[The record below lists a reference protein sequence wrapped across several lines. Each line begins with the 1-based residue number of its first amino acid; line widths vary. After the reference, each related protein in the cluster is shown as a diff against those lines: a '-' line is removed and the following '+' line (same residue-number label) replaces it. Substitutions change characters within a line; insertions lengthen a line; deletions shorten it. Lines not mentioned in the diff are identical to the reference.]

1 MAETNGKVTADI
13 DLLEAFVS
21 VYRNQKQLMRKQL
34 SNPIFTRACTE
45 YFGKLGLTEYPCPD
59 NLRHRPM
66 MIAVKAMEQIWTS
79 TVYEKFR
86 VKVSEAVQR
95 ELINS
100 VNMDKLDALKSKKG
114 KIIKAYKVLRKLEKY
129 QSENLEPFIV
139 GGPKRSLE
147 NSLVFMTT
155 LQTDLVSAYE
165 RGVKQCVIRSDSL
178 VDF

>member
-1 MAETNGKVTADI
+1 
-13 DLLEAFVS
+13 
-21 VYRNQKQLMRKQL
+21 MRKLL

-45 YFGKLGLTEYPCPD
+45 YFGKLGLTEYPCSD

-66 MIAVKAMEQIWTS
+66 MIAVKAMEQVWIS

-86 VKVSEAVQR
+86 VRVSEAIQR

-100 VNMDKLDALKSKKG
+100 VNMEKLEALKLKKV
-114 KIIKAYKVLRKLEKY
+114 KVIKAYKVIRKLEKY

-147 NSLVFMTT
+147 HTLVFVTK
-155 LQTDLVSAYE
+155 LQTDMITAYE
-165 RGVKQCVIRSDSL
+165 RAMKQCLIRSASL

>member
-1 MAETNGKVTADI
+1 
-13 DLLEAFVS
+13 
-21 VYRNQKQLMRKQL
+21 MRKQL

-66 MIAVKAMEQIWTS
+66 MIAVKAMEQIWMS

-86 VKVSEAVQR
+86 MQVYEAVQK

-100 VNMDKLDALKSKKG
+100 INMDKLDVLKSKKG
-114 KIIKAYKVLRKLEKY
+114 KIIKAYKILRKLEKY

-147 NSLVFMTT
+147 NSLVFMTK

-165 RGVKQCVIRSDSL
+165 RGVKQCLIRCESL
-178 VDF
+178 VNF